1 MDPGGVWSHSRDLSV
16 HGSRLI
22 SVQHLLYTLLYSEL
36 REETGTCTTKD
47 IRAMANKKTFV
58 IPREAETF
66 PRTCIQPVAAGEEPE
81 EGQHLSVLQNG
92 FFFLEEDEKNARLKA
107 PSRST

>member
-1 MDPGGVWSHSRDLSV
+1 
-16 HGSRLI
+16 
-22 SVQHLLYTLLYSEL
+22 
-36 REETGTCTTKD
+36 
-47 IRAMANKKTFV
+47 MANKKTFV

-92 FFFLEEDEKNARLKA
+92 FFFLEEEDEKNARLKA